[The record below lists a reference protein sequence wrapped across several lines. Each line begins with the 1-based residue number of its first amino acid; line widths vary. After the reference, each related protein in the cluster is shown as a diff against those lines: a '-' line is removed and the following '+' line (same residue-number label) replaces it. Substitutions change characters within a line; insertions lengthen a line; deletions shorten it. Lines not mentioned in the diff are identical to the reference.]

1 MDFLNNLFTNLYD
14 AIKIFLVDFLKGT
27 TLRADAQ
34 SALVALVM
42 AIIAIT
48 AILIFAPL
56 TMLALTYL
64 ERKLVGRIQNR
75 IGANRAGPFG
85 LLQPVA
91 DMIKFFIK
99 EDIVPANADKLV
111 HTLAPIVVNIPVV
124 LAFAVLPFG
133 KGMTAVDINVGL
145 LYVVA
150 VGSVGTIV
158 IFMAGFGSSNKFA
171 LIGGMRAVAQIISYE
186 VPQVFSL
193 VTVLLLT
200 GTMSLTKIVDAQS
213 GWGGFQWFVFA
224 FPVGPIAFFIFF
236 LAAMA
241 EANRTPFDLPEGES
255 EIVSGHHTEYSGMKF
270 GMFYFAEFLNLFFLC
285 ALGATLFLG
294 GWQGPILPPWLWLLI
309 KTYALIWIAFWW
321 RGTLPRFR
329 IDQLM
334 GFAWKVLVPLALVN
348 IFLTTVLLPIYDSL
362 GF

>member
-14 AIKIFLVDFLKGT
+14 AIKLFMIDLLKGS
-27 TLRADAQ
+27 TLTIDAQ
-34 SALVALVM
+34 SVLVALVM
-42 AIIAIT
+42 AVIAIS

-56 TMLALTYL
+56 TMLTLTYL
-64 ERKLVGRIQNR
+64 ERKLVGRFQSR

-85 LLQPVA
+85 LLQPFA

-99 EDIVPANADKLV
+99 EDIIPANADKLV
-111 HTLAPIVVNIPVV
+111 HTLAPIAVNIPVV

-133 KGMTAVDINVGL
+133 KGMTALDLNVGV

-150 VGSVGTIV
+150 VGSLTIIG

-186 VPQVFSL
+186 VPQVLTL
-193 VTVLLLT
+193 VTILLLS
-200 GTMSLTKIVDAQS
+200 GTMSLNKIVEAQS
-213 GWGGFQWFVFA
+213 GWGGMQWFIFA
-224 FPVGPIAFFIFF
+224 LPVGPIAFFIFM
-236 LAAMA
+236 LAAFA
-241 EANRTPFDLPEGES
+241 EAGRVPFDLPEAES
-255 EIVSGHHTEYSGMKF
+255 ELTAGYFTEYSGMKF

-294 GWQGPILPPWLWLLI
+294 GWQGPFLPGWLWLLI
-309 KTYALIWIAFWW
+309 KAYALVFVAFWF

-329 IDQLM
+329 IDHLM
-334 GFAWKVLVPLALVN
+334 GLAWKVLVPLALVN
-348 IFLTTVLLPIYDSL
+348 IFLTTVLLPVYNAL